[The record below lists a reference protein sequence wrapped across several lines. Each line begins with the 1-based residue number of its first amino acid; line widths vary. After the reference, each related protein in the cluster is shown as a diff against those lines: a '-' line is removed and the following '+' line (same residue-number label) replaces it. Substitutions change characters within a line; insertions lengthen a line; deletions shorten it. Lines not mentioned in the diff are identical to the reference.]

1 MILIAIVHDPLR
13 GSRYKVIP
21 TPVIT
26 YLRLGFN
33 NKELISRHAAFLDTS
48 KIDPRQI
55 PLKFLNRDDQSTFLV
70 TFIENLEPRITKAG
84 HNVGLKMRPNS

>member
-1 MILIAIVHDPLR
+1 MPVLFLAMAGYFISK
-13 GSRYKVIP
+13 SRNICSSHIPYKI
-21 TPVIT
+21 I
-26 YLRLGFN
+26 
-33 NKELISRHAAFLDTS
+33 S

>member
-1 MILIAIVHDPLR
+1 MNEIFDFFIKIIYIV
-13 GSRYKVIP
+13 
-21 TPVIT
+21 
-26 YLRLGFN
+26 
-33 NKELISRHAAFLDTS
+33 ISENTVAMHTAFLDTS

>member
-1 MILIAIVHDPLR
+1 MAGNWEFFNFEKLDVKYYESCETNT
-13 GSRYKVIP
+13 GYKF
-21 TPVIT
+21 TT
-26 YLRLGFN
+26 
-33 NKELISRHAAFLDTS
+33 SHTAFLDTS

>member
-1 MILIAIVHDPLR
+1 MAL
-13 GSRYKVIP
+13 
-21 TPVIT
+21 
-26 YLRLGFN
+26 
-33 NKELISRHAAFLDTS
+33 HAAFLDTS